1 MQVGNKSFKYKQ
13 IAELCKNPQ
22 NKCYTFVVIYK
33 MKKFITAILAVLY
46 LGTSTGATIHMH
58 YCMGKLADWGL
69 GHNKSKTCGKC
80 GMEKSNEKDN
90 GCCKDEHKFLKDDSA
105 QKVTESN
112 LQLMQLMATALPS
125 AYIQLPELALPS
137 LTEESPNSNAPPRTQ
152 AVPVYIRNCVF
163 RI

>member
-1 MQVGNKSFKYKQ
+1 
-13 IAELCKNPQ
+13 
-22 NKCYTFVVIYK
+22 
-33 MKKFITAILAVLY
+33 
-46 LGTSTGATIHMH
+46 MH

-69 GHNKSKTCGKC
+69 GHNKSKTCGQC
-80 GMEKSNEKDN
+80 GMVKTESKDN
-90 GCCKDEHKFLKDDSA
+90 GCCKDEQKFLKDDSA

-125 AYIQLPELALPS
+125 AYIQLPEIVFPS

-152 AVPVYIRNCVF
+152 GVPVYIRNCVF